1 MLKQYNCFSKNYSK
15 TGCCF
20 LNGLFLQFQ
29 LRGQSRFPPK
39 IFITS
44 TTSFNPSVRIAYQED
59 PVGVQVELVPNVL
72 KNRISGGVENVNTD
86 FALKKCFQNFQKLR
100 LSI

>member
-1 MLKQYNCFSKNYSK
+1 MHILELIWLVCQCVSDRL
-15 TGCCF
+15 T
-20 LNGLFLQFQ
+20 
-29 LRGQSRFPPK
+29 RFPPK
-39 IFITS
+39 SFITS

-86 FALKKCFQNFQKLR
+86 FALKKCFQNFQKLL